1 MMNFRLIKDNL
12 INKIL
17 GPAANSRYRVVGFQS
32 QTKSAEEILD
42 CDREVKVYYSSSEFL
57 KSGGRA
63 SGPVQNDVTYRV
75 ELTVSKGAEV
85 DLSVINNPQATA
97 SDLAIAIAEF
107 GTASELADNSID
119 ELFEIVYQILM
130 DARNIDLGFG
140 KGIVANRWVSR
151 IQKNEPVPFGEYLV
165 LTGSIDFQLRTSEE
179 ILGDTGTPATGYG
192 VVVDQEGDDV
202 EQAGVSGTLGG

>member
-17 GPAANSRYRVVGFQS
+17 GPAANYRYRVVGFQS
-32 QTKSAEEILD
+32 QAKSAEEVLD
-42 CDREVKVYYSSSEFL
+42 CDREVKVYYSSSEFP

-85 DLSVINNPQATA
+85 DLSVINDPSATA
-97 SDLAIAIAEF
+97 ANLAIAIAEF

-130 DARNIDLGFG
+130 DARNIDIGFD
-140 KGIVANRWVSR
+140 KGVVANRWVSR
-151 IQKNEPVPFGEYLV
+151 MQKNESVPLGEYLI
-165 LTGSIDFQLRTSEE
+165 LTGSIDFQLRTSEV
-179 ILGDTGTPATGYG
+179 LKGDTGTLATGYG
-192 VVVDQEGDDV
+192 VVVDQDGDDV
-202 EQAGVSGTLGG
+202 EKAGVSGPL